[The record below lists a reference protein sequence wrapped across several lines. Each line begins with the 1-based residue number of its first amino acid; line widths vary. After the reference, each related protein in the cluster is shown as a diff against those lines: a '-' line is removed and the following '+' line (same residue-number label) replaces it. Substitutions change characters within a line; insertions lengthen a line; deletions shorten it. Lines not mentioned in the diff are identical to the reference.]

1 MEMVKVWADPVSL
14 ATTPRFVVYFPFLWV
29 LRCFSS
35 PAYRWSIL
43 FNSDGSHTTF
53 LVWGFPI
60 RTSTVQS
67 LLAAPRGFSQ
77 PTTSFVGVLRQ
88 GILCARLSNFLRFKC
103 NWLAIGFHQSM
114 NLYSYLLPFVICFIY
129 PYRDSHWVSDT
140 GQIFK
145 IHSYSRTI
153 Y

>member
-1 MEMVKVWADPVSL
+1 MEVNKVWADPVSL

-35 PAYRWSIL
+35 PAYLLSIL
-43 FNSDGSHTTF
+43 YIQMAAT
-53 LVWGFPI
+53 
-60 RTSTVQS
+60 
-67 LLAAPRGFSQ
+67 LLSQCEVSPFGHPRFKACKAAPRGFSQ
-77 PTTSFVGVLRQ
+77 PTTSFFGVLRQ